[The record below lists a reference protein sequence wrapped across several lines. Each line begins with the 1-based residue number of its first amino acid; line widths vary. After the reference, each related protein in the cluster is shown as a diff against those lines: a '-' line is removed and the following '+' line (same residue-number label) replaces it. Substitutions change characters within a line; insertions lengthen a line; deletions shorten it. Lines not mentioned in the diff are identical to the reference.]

1 MIIIEVNIVSSL
13 LESINSIFSSLISSI
28 NNNIYTVL
36 DDLIFVNSNIFENS
50 SLNKL
55 LGTTATTGITYVCNS
70 LVAGFV
76 LYYAISL
83 LLSHLTFSQVQRPS
97 NFIFKI
103 ILCIAAINTAF
114 DLCYSSIFINSCI
127 TNLIR
132 DVGRNLFNTQ
142 ISFNTLIE
150 NLNTTI
156 YADQTAFNLFT
167 FNGLIKAF
175 ISIGFVNLAISY
187 SLRYVMIRVFILICP
202 FAILSLS
209 IDKFNWIFKAWCKI
223 FLSLLFLQILVSLIL
238 LITFSIEYDPNNVFS
253 QLLYIGSI
261 YALIKANSFLKEFMG
276 GLTTDVNFGMSTI
289 KNLIVGG
296 G

>member
-1 MIIIEVNIVSSL
+1 MTIEVNIVSSL

-36 DDLIFVNSNIFENS
+36 DDLVFVSTGIISNSK
-50 SLNKL
+50 LGTL
-55 LGTTATTGITYVCNS
+55 LGSQATYGIISVCNG
-70 LVAGFV
+70 LITGFL

-97 NFIFKI
+97 NFIFKLL
-103 ILCIAAINTAF
+103 LCVIAINACIEI
-114 DLCYSSIFINSCI
+114 CYSAIFVNSCI
-127 TNLIR
+127 TQGIR
-132 DVGRNLFNTQ
+132 HAGLKLLDTE
-142 ISFNTLIE
+142 ISFNVLLE
-150 NLNTTI
+150 NLNSTI
-156 YADQTAFNLFT
+156 YSNQTSFNLFT

-175 ISIGFVNLAISY
+175 ISIGFINLAISY

-209 IDKFNWIFKAWCKI
+209 IDKFNWIFKAWYKI

-238 LITFSIEYDPNNVFS
+238 LITFSLQYDPNDIFS
-253 QLLYIGSI
+253 QLTYIGSI
-261 YALIKANSFLKEFMG
+261 YALIKANSFLKELMG

-289 KNLIVGG
+289 KNLIMGG